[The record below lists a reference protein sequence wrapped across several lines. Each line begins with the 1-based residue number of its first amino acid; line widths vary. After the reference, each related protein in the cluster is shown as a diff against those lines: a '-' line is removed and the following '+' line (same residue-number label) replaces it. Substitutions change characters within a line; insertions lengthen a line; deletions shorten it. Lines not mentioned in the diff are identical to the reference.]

1 MKDGEF
7 LLLDQNSTPLFQSVK
22 KHVLRNAI
30 PLQIPGHKH
39 GHGLE
44 EYKDFVGENV
54 LRMDLNQTR
63 GIDLVWD
70 PTAVITEAEMLLAD
84 VFQAGTAFFL
94 INGTTSGVQ
103 AMIMSTCKPGDRIIL
118 PRNVHKSVFNAL
130 ILSGAEPVYVQPEI
144 SSDLGIVVSVTPDNM
159 EKAMADNPEAKAVL
173 AINPSYYGVTANL
186 AAITA
191 SAHQRHMPVLADEAH
206 GTHMHF
212 HEGFP
217 ASAMQAGADLS
228 AVSLHKTGGSLTQ
241 SSALLLSKTSDIDP
255 QYVKQVLSLAYTTS
269 PSYVLLCSLDVARKQ
284 LATKG
289 EGILDNLLE
298 MLHWTRGEINKI
310 DGLFAAD
317 KDYFARIGQFG
328 FDDTKL
334 LVNVRRIGLT
344 GYEVEKQL
352 ALEHN
357 ILVELADMYNI
368 LAITGLGEQR
378 EYLAA
383 FISALREIAGQARK
397 NEIKKLDVVQ
407 FAPEIVMQ
415 PREAFYCA
423 KRSLPLEQCAGE
435 IAGEMIM
442 VYPPGIPLVS
452 MGEVITE
459 DIIEYVKLLKQEQCT
474 LQGTADPCVGNI
486 MVLDV

>member
-1 MKDGEF
+1 M
-7 LLLDQNSTPLFQSVK
+7 DQNNTPLFRSVQE
-22 KHVLRNAI
+22 HVQRNAI

-44 EYKDFVGENV
+44 EYKAFVGENV

-63 GIDLVWD
+63 GIDILWD
-70 PTAVITEAEMLLAD
+70 PTRIINKAEMLLAD
-84 VFQAGTAFFL
+84 ACQAGSAFFL
-94 INGTTSGVQ
+94 VNGTTSGVQ
-103 AMIMSTCKPGDRIIL
+103 AMIMSVCKPGDRIIL

-130 ILSGAEPVYVQPEI
+130 ILSGAQPVYVQPDI
-144 SSDLGIVVSVTPDNM
+144 SGELGIVLSVTPANM
-159 EKAMADNPEAKAVL
+159 EKAIANNAEAGAVL
-173 AINPSYYGVTANL
+173 VINPSYYGVTTGLPAVV
-186 AAITA
+186 A
-191 SAHQRHMPVLADEAH
+191 SAHTRNMPVLADEAH

-212 HEGFP
+212 HERFP
-217 ASAMQAGADLS
+217 VSAMQAGADLS

-241 SSALLLSKTSDIDP
+241 SSALLLNKDSDIDP
-255 QYVKQVLSLAYTTS
+255 LYVKQVLNLAYTTS

-284 LATKG
+284 LATKC

-310 DGLFAAD
+310 DGLFAPA
-317 KDYFARIGQFG
+317 KEYFTQTGD
-328 FDDTKL
+328 FDFDETKL
-334 LVNVRRIGLT
+334 LVNVRRTGLT
-344 GYEVEKQL
+344 GYETERLL
-352 ALEHN
+352 AQKYN
-357 ILVELADMYNI
+357 ILVELADMYNV

-383 FISALREIAGQARK
+383 FVAALREIAGRSQS

-407 FAPEIVMQ
+407 FAPEIVLQ
-415 PREAFYCA
+415 PREAFYSA
-423 KRSLPLEQCAGE
+423 KKSKPLEQCAGE
-435 IAGEMIM
+435 ISGEMIM

-452 MGEVITE
+452 MGEVITS

-486 MVLDV
+486 MVLNV